1 MKQSKLSKYFS
12 EEPIC
17 PYCGKRFSN
26 QGALQSHIKQVH
38 YHSKPQ
44 SATKTSQPKNNKTKA
59 VVELPQE
66 FAEWCK
72 INGISSINLDVISNF
87 LMYKQLQELRK
98 HDIVS

>member
-1 MKQSKLSKYFS
+1 MKQSKLSQYFTN
-12 EEPIC
+12 EPIC

-26 QGALQSHIKQVH
+26 LGALQSHIKQVH

-44 SATKTSQPKNNKTKA
+44 STAKTSQPKNNKTK
-59 VVELPQE
+59 VEVELPKE

-87 LMYKQLQELRK
+87 LTYKQLQELRK